1 MPEGRSKV
9 IYYSD
14 LMPRY
19 IIMAASAVLI
29 LCVFS
34 LQALAAG
41 EQSAPTSYNAQSLQR
56 DPVHQ
61 LIESHVQA
69 IKTRNAAEAY
79 HLISMNGQEKYG
91 TPKSYWR
98 DVRQNMRLLFN
109 HNSYKFMGRNTVN
122 GMVIQKVNMSDDK
135 GKESLVIFRV
145 LQDDKQAWRI
155 ENIIITNTGETM
167 A

>member
-19 IIMAASAVLI
+19 IIMAASTVLI

-41 EQSAPTSYNAQSLQR
+41 EQSAPTSYNAQSLQL

-122 GMVIQKVNMSDDK
+122 GMVIQKVNMSDDQ

-145 LQDDKQAWRI
+145 LQDDKQVWRI